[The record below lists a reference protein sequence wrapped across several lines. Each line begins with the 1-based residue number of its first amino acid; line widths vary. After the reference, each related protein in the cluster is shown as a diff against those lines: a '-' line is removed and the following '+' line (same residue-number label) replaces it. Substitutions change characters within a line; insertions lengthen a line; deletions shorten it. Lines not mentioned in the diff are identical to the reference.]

1 MMKTMPPVTLHA
13 RATKIVA
20 WLGIASLLV
29 GLAFFALAGTY
40 SRFWA
45 DDYCYTA
52 EVRQSGLIQGVAD
65 WYLHSGNR
73 ISTLYVVAL
82 TDLFGWNT
90 VRFIPAALIVF
101 WAGAWFF
108 FLYQLRRVVKINV
121 AWPWLALA
129 SLGQVYFAVLLA
141 PDRLQTF
148 YWRMGTF
155 HYTLPLPLLLINLGL
170 LLACYQQ
177 PGRRVAWTA
186 VISGLLAFFA
196 AGLSETFAA
205 LQLGVILTGVLAAGI
220 FLRGTRR
227 RRGLS
232 LLAAPLVGSLLMMA
246 VMMKAPANA
255 WRQAVLRPPDNLLV
269 IIPYSLRYA
278 ADFIF
283 YTLRGQVIPY
293 LVIILGAGA
302 LGLLVASG
310 APQATSPKRWLAGAG
325 IALLVTYAWV
335 VCSFAPSVYAGLAY
349 PAGRAQMPGAI
360 VLIAGLSTAALLL
373 GMALGAWIP
382 GSRQTWLTVGALA
395 LLALACLYPL
405 RGVSSAR
412 KDIAVLSVKAARWD
426 GRHALI
432 LAAAASGQM
441 DVQVKELD
449 VVQSLDD
456 IGPETGLWI
465 NQCAAIDYG
474 VRTIAANP

>member
-1 MMKTMPPVTLHA
+1 M
-13 RATKIVA
+13 VA
-20 WLGIASLLV
+20 WLGIVTFLV

-52 EVRQSGLIQGVAD
+52 EVKQSGLIQGVAD
-65 WYLHSGNR
+65 WYAHSGNR
-73 ISTLYVVAL
+73 ISTLYVVAF

-90 VRFIPAALIVF
+90 VRFIPAALIVL
-101 WAGAWFF
+101 WTGAWFF
-108 FLYQLRRVVKINV
+108 FLNQLRRVTRITI

-129 SLGQVYFAVLLA
+129 SLAQVYFAVLLA

-170 LLACYQQ
+170 LLRGYRQS
-177 PGRRVAWTA
+177 RKRIVWTA

-205 LQLGVILTGVLAAGI
+205 LQLGVMLTGILAAWV
-220 FLRGTRR
+220 FLPGSQRKRA
-227 RRGLS
+227 LS
-232 LLAAPLVGSLLMMA
+232 LLAAPLVGALLMM
-246 VMMKAPANA
+246 VIMIKAPANA

-278 ADFIF
+278 ADFIH
-283 YTLRGQVIPY
+283 YTLRGQVLPY
-293 LVIILGAGA
+293 LILILSAGA

-310 APQATSPKRWLAGAG
+310 VSQAVPPRRWLAGAG

-360 VLIAGLSTAALLL
+360 VLIAGLSAAAFLA
-373 GMALGAWIP
+373 GMALRAWIP
-382 GSRQTWLTVGALA
+382 GSLQTWLIVGALA
-395 LLALACLYPL
+395 LLALTCLYPL
-405 RGVSSAR
+405 RGISSAR

-426 GRHALI
+426 SRHALI
-432 LAAAASGQM
+432 LAAAASGQR
-441 DVQVKELD
+441 DVQVKEMD

-474 VRTIAANP
+474 VDTIAANP